1 MRRYFEIIGL
11 FMGWFAIVVQFL
23 LMFLNRQTSIPEM
36 IIRFFS
42 FFTILTNILVA
53 LYFTASAFKLKAIPF
68 KWLLAKATLTAI
80 TTFILIVGLV
90 YQIILRSTWQ
100 PTGLQR
106 IVDELLH
113 SIIPVYVF
121 IYWAFNV
128 NEKSLQLKRVL
139 IWLLYPII
147 YVLFILCRGYFSGF
161 YPYPFL
167 NVPEIGYSHVLFN
180 MGIVF
185 GTALLMLLMLLLIGN
200 IITKKQTIKSS
211 S

>member
-1 MRRYFEIIGL
+1 
-11 FMGWFAIVVQFL
+11 MGWFAIIVQFL
-23 LMFLNRQTSIPEM
+23 LMFLNRQSSIPEM

-53 LYFTASAFKLKAIPF
+53 LYFTASTFKLKAIPF
-68 KWLLAKATLTAI
+68 KWFLAKATLTAI

-121 IYWAFNV
+121 IYWAFNIK
-128 NEKSLQLKRVL
+128 EKSLQLKPVL

-147 YVLFILCRGYFSGF
+147 YALFILCRGYFSGF

-167 NVPEIGYSHVLFN
+167 NVPEIGYSHVLIN
-180 MGIVF
+180 IGIVF
-185 GTALLMLLMLLLIGN
+185 GTALLMLLILLLIGN